1 MIIVFLSQFCITLF
15 PRLQSIIE
23 QSSIILYFK
32 DLIITNSCSILVK
45 EKLQVLT
52 ENNKNTKKTISI
64 YVYSPLNLI
73 PRIYYNKLSGTE
85 ALYIT

>member
-1 MIIVFLSQFCITLF
+1 
-15 PRLQSIIE
+15 
-23 QSSIILYFK
+23 
-32 DLIITNSCSILVK
+32 VK